1 MKKLSFSNVML
12 WVGLAFIYLPM
23 LIMVIYSFNASKLVT
38 VWGGW
43 SIKWYAGLLD
53 NSQLMGSV
61 GRSLEIALY
70 TAVAAVA
77 LGTLAAFVLTR
88 VTRFKGR
95 TLFGGLV
102 TAPLVMPEV
111 ITGLS
116 LLLLFVAMAQL
127 IGWPQER
134 GIVTIWI
141 AHTTF
146 CSAYVAVVVSARLRE
161 LDLSIEEAAMDLGA
175 KPWKVFFLITIP
187 MIAPSLAAGGMMS
200 FALSLDDLVLASFV
214 SGPGSTTLPMEVFSA
229 VRLGVNSDEDL
240 LGGFV
245 EHAFIA
251 GKAIVHPLPRGG
263 VAPEGW
269 NPLFAEK
276 VRDVVLNGVSVFS
289 LADAH
294 RAGAR
299 MLAEGPVRAK
309 LAEACGGLGQYVAHD
324 LDELDAWLGGLEER
338 QLAQGLVLE
347 ANLESI
353 VTHSVGQLR
362 VNGFL
367 LSYHGHQHQTR
378 NARGEL
384 VYAGSDLLVARGGY
398 AELLALDL
406 AREVRQAIEY
416 ARIFDTAAAIFFPG
430 CFASRRNYDI
440 AQGRDGNGRERFGVL
455 EQSWRVGG
463 ASSAEIA
470 ALEAFRADPGL
481 PAVRAASF
489 EIHED
494 KRLPDNSRVIYRGPD
509 EHGDFLLKYAMT
521 GEA

>member
-1 MKKLSFSNVML
+1 MKRFGFSKFMLIFGLS
-12 WVGLAFIYLPM
+12 FIYLPM
-23 LIMVIYSFNASKLVT
+23 LILVIYSFNASKLVT

-61 GRSLEIALY
+61 GRSLEIACY

-146 CSAYVAVVVSARLRE
+146 CAAYVAVVVSARLRE

-175 KPWKVFFLITIP
+175 KPFKVFFLITIP

-229 VRLGVNSDEDL
+229 VRLGVKPEINAVASLIL
-240 LGGFV
+240 LAV
-245 EHAFIA
+245 
-251 GKAIVHPLPRGG
+251 
-263 VAPEGW
+263 
-269 NPLFAEK
+269 
-276 VRDVVLNGVSVFS
+276 
-289 LADAH
+289 
-294 RAGAR
+294 
-299 MLAEGPVRAK
+299 
-309 LAEACGGLGQYVAHD
+309 
-324 LDELDAWLGGLEER
+324 
-338 QLAQGLVLE
+338 
-347 ANLESI
+347 SI
-353 VTHSVGQLR
+353 VTFMVW
-362 VNGFL
+362 
-367 LSYHGHQHQTR
+367 
-378 NARGEL
+378 
-384 VYAGSDLLVARGGY
+384 
-398 AELLALDL
+398 
-406 AREVRQAIEY
+406 
-416 ARIFDTAAAIFFPG
+416 FF
-430 CFASRRNYDI
+430 SRRAEESRKRAIQEAMD
-440 AQGRDGNGRERFGVL
+440 QTTSE
-455 EQSWRVGG
+455 SWQQPKKQM
-463 ASSAEIA
+463 AEA
-470 ALEAFRADPGL
+470 TA
-481 PAVRAASF
+481 
-489 EIHED
+489 
-494 KRLPDNSRVIYRGPD
+494 
-509 EHGDFLLKYAMT
+509 
-521 GEA
+521 